1 MNEEKL
7 EYWINQLNQELDM
20 ETCESFWDDR
30 ANEFNQRAEKRQ
42 EKADQMAEELIQK
55 GMISSQSKV
64 LDIGCGPG
72 THSIAFAKKG
82 CQVTAMDISSN
93 MLKHLKEKAENL
105 NLPSITLIK
114 ENWEEVDL
122 NHYGWNHYFDMVI
135 ASMSPAIHNWDTF
148 DKMMTASKGYCYI
161 SAFIK
166 RKDKLGD
173 EIQRRVGDKGVHLTN
188 KIESI
193 QNILRIQGINSELN
207 LYHREWEM
215 KMPIEE
221 AAQHYIKKT
230 RIKQEISS
238 NIKEEI
244 RTFLEKQQH
253 DGVVL
258 EKTEATV
265 GEIIWKTN

>member
-1 MNEEKL
+1 MNEEKI

-42 EKADQMAEELIQK
+42 EKADQMVEELIQK
-55 GMISSQSKV
+55 GIISSQSRV

-93 MLKHLKEKAENL
+93 MLKHLKEKAEDL
-105 NLPSITLIK
+105 SLPSITLMK

-122 NHYGWNHYFDMVI
+122 KQYGWNRYFDLVI

-148 DKMMTASKGYCYI
+148 DKMMTASKGYCYA

-166 RKDKLGD
+166 RKDTLGD
-173 EIQRRVGDKGVHLTN
+173 EIQKQVGDKKIPPTN
-188 KIESI
+188 KIESM
-193 QNILRIQGINSELN
+193 QNILRIQGIHSELN
-207 LYHREWEM
+207 LHHREWEM

-221 AAQHYIKKT
+221 AVQHYIKKT
-230 RIKQEISS
+230 QIKQEISS
-238 NIKEEI
+238 ITKKEI
-244 RTFLEKQQH
+244 RTFLENQQQ
-253 DGVVL
+253 DGFVL

-265 GEIIWKTN
+265 GEILWKV